1 MSDRFEFERL
11 AIADVILVKPK
22 VFGDARGFFCETYRK
37 SDFEAAGITEDF
49 VQDNHSRS
57 GSKILRGLHF
67 QLTGQ
72 AKLVRASVGRIFDVA
87 VDVRP
92 SSSTFRQ
99 WVGAELS
106 DDNMHQLYVPAGFA
120 HGFVVLGDGADVTY
134 KVGPTYYQDDTE
146 RGIRWDDPDI
156 GVDWPVADPRT
167 SDRDSGAPTLGEI
180 ADELSHW

>member
-11 AIADVILVKPK
+11 AIPDVILVKPR

-57 GSKILRGLHF
+57 GAKILRGLHF

-72 AKLVRASVGRIFDVA
+72 AKLVRASLGRIFDVA

-92 SSSTFRQ
+92 SSSTFRR
-99 WVGAELS
+99 WVSAELS
-106 DDNMHQLYVPAGFA
+106 DENMHQLYVPAGFA
-120 HGFVVLGDGADVTY
+120 HGFVVLGDTADVTY

-146 RGIRWDDPDI
+146 RGIRWDDPEVA
-156 GVDWPVADPRT
+156 VDWPVADPST
-167 SDRDSGAPTLGEI
+167 SDRDSTAPTLAEI
-180 ADELSHW
+180 VDQLGHW